1 VKTSRHQNVA
11 RRKARI
17 ERRLRPRTWAA
28 QPRPMYRAS
37 NVRYEHSNRIRG
49 LATGGIGAMH
59 CLAQHVGLVE
69 AIDGHVEVLK
79 VHLLR
84 ARARNR
90 WNAERLVTR
99 SPVLRGPACGHRDAF
114 VLRIMEHDV
123 SDAMSLSLALN
134 RPERSFGGIIDSRA
148 SSFTDGSA
156 RV

>member
-1 VKTSRHQNVA
+1 MKTSRHQNVA

-99 SPVLRGPACGHRDAF
+99 S
-114 VLRIMEHDV
+114 
-123 SDAMSLSLALN
+123 
-134 RPERSFGGIIDSRA
+134 
-148 SSFTDGSA
+148 
-156 RV
+156 

>member
-1 VKTSRHQNVA
+1 
-11 RRKARI
+11 
-17 ERRLRPRTWAA
+17 
-28 QPRPMYRAS
+28 
-37 NVRYEHSNRIRG
+37 
-49 LATGGIGAMH
+49 MH